1 MFAMM
6 SPTPFALNNTLPPSL
21 PTPPSASTTT
31 TTPLPQKQK
40 QKQKQTRYRP
50 SISSPLSSS
59 PIRASS
65 YSPPASPPTSFPSNS
80 NFGGFFPSQYQQPR
94 DTQSSPIAQPTP
106 SRKLFK
112 FATSTPRPNPVVK
125 KREEMRESRRRLFL
139 KNVRERGDDRAWERR
154 GGDQEVL
161 RLEWSRLN
169 NELRQQKEADLA
181 VFGTDADIEEAVQL
195 QEQSGHRE
203 ESSIRQPGMG
213 IDDMMVDA
221 IAREEEAEIEALLS
235 LMPNGDGDGDREMG
249 DGEGRPES
257 VYFSDEEDYDALFM
271 ELSQQDATE
280 GMVLSQDTEM
290 S

>member
-1 MFAMM
+1 MFAIM
-6 SPTPFALNNTLPPSL
+6 SPTPFALNNTLPTSL
-21 PTPPSASTTT
+21 PTPPSASTTIA
-31 TTPLPQKQK
+31 TTPLPQK

-50 SISSPLSSS
+50 SVSSPLSSS

-65 YSPPASPPTSFPSNS
+65 YSPPASPLTFFPSES
-80 NFGGFFPSQYQQPR
+80 NFGGFFPNQHQQPR

-195 QEQSGHRE
+195 QELSGAGQHDGLLQE
-203 ESSIRQPGMG
+203 PGTD

-235 LMPNGDGDGDREMG
+235 SMPDGDGDGDREMG
-249 DGEGRPES
+249 NGEGRPES

-271 ELSQQDATE
+271 ELSQQDDT